1 MSTLTFTT
9 EQDRMLRAL
18 SLVIFQSES
27 ISRLVSIILFSLI
40 IFIQEKLQCK
50 GFKWYLE
57 TVYPRQYIPERNSV
71 AWGHAKRG
79 AHCLNV
85 FPMKSSKAGVYGQL
99 GAANCNQG
107 INNPSYQD
115 MDKQQVVLKK
125 FTGLFQQPVLMK
137 DGKYVNK
144 CFGTADTTPT
154 DGAKVILADCVSNAK
169 AREANSH
176 QRWNYIGTNIKLE
189 DYPHLCLDGSDLGS
203 FRIKICSGSDDQQI
217 LFEMLNV

>member
-1 MSTLTFTT
+1 
-9 EQDRMLRAL
+9 
-18 SLVIFQSES
+18 
-27 ISRLVSIILFSLI
+27 LI

-57 TVYPRQYIPERNSV
+57 TVYPRQYIPERDSV

-85 FPMKSSKAGVYGQL
+85 FPVKSSKAGVYGQL

-115 MDKQQVVLKK
+115 MDKQQVVLKR

-144 CFGTADTTPT
+144 CFGTADSTPT

-189 DYPHLCLDGSDLGS
+189 DYPHFCLDGSDLGS